1 MPAADCAVQA
11 RAAEQAGFSTVWCA
25 ENPFARGAIP
35 ALTAAAL
42 ATATIRLGVGV
53 ASPFH
58 RHPTLMAMEISAL
71 DELSAGRIVLGIGSG
86 IRLGQI
92 GVLAPRRIA
101 AVRDAIH
108 ITSRLLGGETVTYDG
123 TMFSARGVRL
133 DAPLRRP
140 AVPVF
145 MAAMGDQALALAGR
159 IADGV
164 MISNLSPRAFTRHA
178 LGIVARAAAEAGRPM
193 PAEVVQYVTC
203 AIGDDAAEARRRAT
217 RAVGRMLVTFCHEGH
232 ASAATQ
238 SAMRDYNG
246 LAPGEFANIIERL
259 ARGEPAP
266 DVIDDELLDCY
277 AVAGTV
283 DDCVRRFDAYAD
295 AGVTEIALALAGD
308 EPLLDIAR
316 IGQAL
321 SSRPRVPSPGA

>member
-1 MPAADCAVQA
+1 LPAEDCASQA
-11 RAAEQAGFSTVWCA
+11 WAAEQAGFTTVWCA
-25 ENPFARGAIP
+25 ENPFARGAMP

-42 ATATIRLGVGV
+42 ATSTIRLGVGV
-53 ASPFH
+53 MSPFH
-58 RHPTLMAMEISAL
+58 RHPTLIAMEMAAL
-71 DELSAGRIVLGIGSG
+71 DELSSGRMVLGIGSG

-92 GVLAPRRIA
+92 GVPAPRRIA

-108 ITSRLLGGETVTYDG
+108 ITSRLLAGETVTYDG
-123 TMFSARGVRL
+123 VVFSSHGVRL
-133 DAPLRRP
+133 DSPLRRP
-140 AVPVF
+140 AVPIF

-164 MISNLSPRAFTRHA
+164 MISNLSPPAFTRRA
-178 LGIVARAAAEAGRPM
+178 LGIVARAAAEAGRQI
-193 PAEVVQYVTC
+193 PAEIVQYVTC
-203 AIGDDAAEARRRAT
+203 AIGDDAAEARRRAK

-232 ASAATQ
+232 ASEATQ

-246 LAPGEFANIIERL
+246 LAPREFASIIDRL

-266 DVIDDELLDCY
+266 DVIDDELITRY

-283 DDCVRRFDAYAD
+283 EECVERFDAYRD
-295 AGVTEIALALAGD
+295 AGVTEIGLALAGD
-308 EPLLDIAR
+308 QPLLDIAR
-316 IGQAL
+316 VGQAL